1 MKTEFGPTSQSIL
14 HGRSVT
20 TCGKISILGY
30 FDIGLFR
37 YWVISQ
43 GPDFSCQKIL
53 AEGHLTCPLV
63 AGVALNIAAGAFSM
77 TGVAT
82 VLRNKSISASPFI
95 PLMNSD

>member
-1 MKTEFGPTSQSIL
+1 MKTEFGI
-14 HGRSVT
+14 RSYKPKHPSWEE
-20 TCGKISILGY
+20 CYYLRQD

-53 AEGHLTCPLV
+53 AEEHLTCPLV